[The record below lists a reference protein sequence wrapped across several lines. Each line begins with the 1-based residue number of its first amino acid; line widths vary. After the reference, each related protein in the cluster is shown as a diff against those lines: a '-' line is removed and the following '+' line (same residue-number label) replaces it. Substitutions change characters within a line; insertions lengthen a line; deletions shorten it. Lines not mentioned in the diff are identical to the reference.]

1 MPQLFASMPAGA
13 LFMIL
18 FFLALSCAALTSLI
32 SMMELGTRVLVD
44 RGFDRRKSLL
54 GIGAAALLFGAPSAL
69 SLDFLGNQDWVWG
82 VGLMLSGLFFALGAR
97 KFGLE
102 KLRREEINAPGADL
116 HVGRWWTFL
125 VGVLIPVEAMILIVW
140 WLVEEAGGATPAETL
155 NPLTP
160 FGAGT
165 VLAQWAVLL
174 VALLAANRWLARSA
188 QGGDPESDRRV
199 PASADT
205 GEGEER

>member
-1 MPQLFASMPAGA
+1 
-13 LFMIL
+13 
-18 FFLALSCAALTSLI
+18 
-32 SMMELGTRVLVD
+32 
-44 RGFDRRKSLL
+44 
-54 GIGAAALLFGAPSAL
+54 
-69 SLDFLGNQDWVWG
+69 
-82 VGLMLSGLFFALGAR
+82 MLSGLFFALGAR